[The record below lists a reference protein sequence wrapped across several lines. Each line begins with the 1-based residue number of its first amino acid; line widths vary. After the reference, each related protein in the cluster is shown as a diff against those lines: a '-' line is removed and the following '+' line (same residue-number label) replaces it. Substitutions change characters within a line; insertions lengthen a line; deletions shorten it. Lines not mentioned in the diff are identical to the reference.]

1 VVYCLEEVDNGA
13 QLANLAIPREAHLTP
28 AKDAALFGGVGVIT
42 GDIVRHEPNQWNGE
56 LYQPQTVLQF
66 SHSTSTFKAIPCCF
80 WANRQPGEMRVWVRD
95 A

>member
-42 GDIVRHEPNQWNGE
+42 GDAVRSEPSQWQDG
-56 LYQPQTVLQF
+56 LYQPQSLLQY
-66 SHSTSTFKAIPCCF
+66 SRPTSTFKAIPYCF